1 MNIFSGSILDYLL
14 LILFAIVSLGLSLFL
29 YYNNELPRVTKAVLI
44 SLRTVSLFL
53 IFSLLLNPFIEY
65 LKSVSTKP
73 PNIILVD
80 KSLSTKI
87 GQYDSA
93 IMIAVKEIAKGGND
107 YKIYSFGSNLIQEVS
122 EDTKDSTI
130 YYKYSS
136 NLAATLDGI
145 KDMNFEKINTVNI
158 ISDGLFNEGNNL
170 LLAARNL
177 KAPFNYKLIG
187 DTAQRKDL
195 ILNRVLYN
203 KRQFVNSTSKV
214 FAEINS
220 FYVDKEIKINLYEND
235 TKIRTNSILVNSP
248 KKEYESV
255 FDISSSTPGIKK
267 YKLEIEPEPDEVTK
281 INNNEVFYIN
291 YVDNVIKMLV
301 IAGAPSYDLSAL
313 KQTLNRSEN
322 IKYDTRIQ
330 KNDNEY
336 YEGALPKFSDYDV
349 ITLIGFPNNFTRKE
363 SIETIKREIKKTGNA
378 LLFFNSSDISFE
390 KLNDL
395 KDLLPFANNEV
406 GKREIKNS
414 VLFTPNKLY
423 QETESLRRLS
433 SLPASFFFQ
442 GAFSGKPNS
451 TILGLQNSE
460 PALIADNNSEIKS
473 AAFLGYGFFEW
484 NLKPGGNYEYLQNI
498 VSGFISLCVDENSKE
513 KFTIRTSKDSYAI
526 SEPVYFTSVLK
537 EIDAAYKYNV
547 KINVNNPQNN
557 FGLELSQTGENIFQ
571 GEMNFFENGD
581 YTVKADLYENELL
594 RYSNTTK
601 FSIDEP
607 FKEYRETKAKD
618 NLLKEIANLT
628 GGVNLSDKN
637 TAETEELF
645 KPKDVSKETYP
656 IKSLFRNSIWYLIL
670 IILLL
675 SIEWYLRK
683 RNNLA

>member
-14 LILFAIVSLGLSLFL
+14 LTLFVLVSLGLSLFL
-29 YYNNELPRVTKAVLI
+29 YYNNKLPKFTKAILI

-53 IFSLLLNPFIEY
+53 ILSLLLNPFIEY

-93 IMIAVKEIAKGGND
+93 IVNAVKELSKGGND
-107 YKIYSFGSNLIQEVS
+107 FKIYSFGSNIIKEIS
-122 EDTKDSTI
+122 EDPNDSTI
-130 YYKYSS
+130 NNKYST
-136 NLAATLDGI
+136 NLAASLESI
-145 KDMNFEKINTVNI
+145 KDLNLEKINTVSI
-158 ISDGLFNEGNNL
+158 ISDGIINEGNNI

-177 KAPFNYKLIG
+177 KAPVNYKLIG
-187 DTAQRKDL
+187 DTTQRKDL
-195 ILNRVLYN
+195 VLNRVLYN
-203 KRQFVNSTSKV
+203 KKQFINSTSKV

-220 FYVDKEIKINLYEND
+220 YYIDKEIKINLYEND
-235 TKIRTNSILVNSP
+235 TKVRTNSVFVSSSRN
-248 KKEYESV
+248 EYETV
-255 FDISSSTPGIKK
+255 FDISSSVTGIKK
-267 YKLEIEPEPDEVTK
+267 YRLEIEPETDEVTK

-291 YVDNVIKMLV
+291 YVDNVINMLV

-313 KQTLNRSEN
+313 RQTLNRSEN

-330 KNDNEY
+330 KYDNEY
-336 YEGALPKFSDYDV
+336 YEGTLPIFSDYDV

-363 SIETIKREIKKTGNA
+363 SIEIIKREVKKSGNA
-378 LLFFNSSDISFE
+378 LLFFISSDISFE
-390 KLNDL
+390 KLNDF
-395 KDLLPFANNEV
+395 KDILPFASNDI
-406 GKREIKNS
+406 GKREIKSS

-433 SLPASFFFQ
+433 SLPVSFFFQ

-473 AAFLGYGFFEW
+473 AAFLGYGFYAW
-484 NLKPGGNYEYLQNI
+484 NLKLGGNYEYLQNI

-513 KFTIRTSKDSYAI
+513 KFTTKTSKDCYAI
-526 SEPVYFTSVLK
+526 SEPVYFTSVFK
-537 EIDAAYKYNV
+537 EIDAAYKYSV
-547 KINVNNPQNN
+547 KISVSNRDTS

-571 GEMNFFENGD
+571 GDMKFFEKGD
-581 YTVKADLYENELL
+581 YIVKADLYENALL
-594 RYSNTTK
+594 RYSNSTK

-618 NLLKEIANLT
+618 NILKEIANLT
-628 GGVNLSDKN
+628 GGVNLTNKS
-637 TAETEELF
+637 TTETDELF
-645 KPKDVSKETYP
+645 KPKDEGNESYP
-656 IKSLFRNSIWYLIL
+656 FKSLFRNSIWYLLLIL
-670 IILLL
+670 LLL
-675 SIEWYLRK
+675 SIEWYIRK